1 MAIHRRIAVTISALG
16 RDLLR
21 RAACRPFIGRHV
33 KGLLGAG
40 IAIVITVVIGFGS
53 TETLASWVDRE
64 NARGTFTASAF
75 VTESSVNSAAYVS
88 NTASPGGTVTL
99 AAAGFLPAT
108 SQFFPVLIRTKA
120 TSVAGTVT
128 LQAAALTGTDAATLG
143 AAFRYRVVQTTG
155 SCALTSFTMGSPTW
169 IVGDATT
176 QQPLATASTVA
187 VSLGAAGASTPGTA
201 IGFCFQVTLP
211 AGADNSLQNKTA
223 TATWQFREVSS

>member
-1 MAIHRRIAVTISALG
+1 MAIHRRIAVTISALW
-16 RDLLR
+16 RDPSR
-21 RAACRPFIGRHV
+21 RAARQTITGRHL

-40 IAIVITVVIGFGS
+40 IAIAITVVIGFGS
-53 TETLASWVDRE
+53 TETLASWVDQE

-88 NTASPGGTVTL
+88 NTASPGGIVTL
-99 AAAGFLPAT
+99 ATSGFLPGTA
-108 SQFFPVLIRTKA
+108 QYFPVLIRAKA

-128 LQAAALTGTDAATLG
+128 LQGAVLTGTDAATLG

-155 SCALTSFTMGSPTW
+155 TCSLSSFVSGSPTW

-176 QQPLATASTVA
+176 VQPLTAASTVA
-187 VSLGAAGASTPGTA
+187 VSLGAGGASAPGTA
-201 IGFCFQVTLP
+201 IGFCFQVALP
-211 AGADNSLQNKTA
+211 AGVDNSLQNKTA